1 MKLIDT
7 SDQFLSAFDAGRFD
21 RGKWEAYMDAC
32 VPGVKKLCLDDM
44 REVLAAGYSWE
55 RDFLPVLD
63 AVARDGAKRDEAIRS
78 FRTVTERLDERIR
91 ARFGRSPDAELI
103 FYLGLCNGAG
113 WVTERNG
120 KPVVLLGIEK
130 ILELNWQGPDA
141 MTGLIFHEL
150 GHVYQDCFGLLRLET
165 AAMPDQMLWQLFTE
179 GIAMVFEQE
188 LAGTPD
194 YFHQYDR
201 AWQRWCAENL
211 ALLKRSFAADLPA
224 MTHDNQRYFG
234 DWVRF
239 EGRGDTGYYL
249 GTCFVRFLLRMDSF
263 DRLIRYELPAVRDGF
278 ARFLRDEPA
287 GTENY

>member
-1 MKLIDT
+1 MRIVDT
-7 SDQFLSAFDAGRFD
+7 SEQILSVFAAGRFD
-21 RGKWEAYMDAC
+21 LQKWEAYMDAC
-32 VPGVKKLCLDDM
+32 VPGVKNLCLDDT
-44 REVLAAGYSWE
+44 REVLAAGFSWE
-55 RDFLPVLD
+55 KDFLPVLN
-63 AVARDGAKRDEAIRS
+63 AVARDGEKREEAIRS
-78 FRTVTERLDERIR
+78 FHAVTERLDKRITE
-91 ARFGRSPDAELI
+91 RFGRSPDAELI
-103 FYLGLCNGAG
+103 LYLGLCNGAG
-113 WVTERNG
+113 WVTEQNG

-141 MTGLIFHEL
+141 MTGLIYHEL
-150 GHVYQDCFGLLRLET
+150 GHVYQDCFGVLHREPE
-165 AAMPDQMLWQLFTE
+165 AMEDQMLWQLFTE

-201 AWQRWCAENL
+201 AWQRWCEENL
-211 ALLKRSFAADLPA
+211 ERLKRAFAADLPA

-239 EGRGDTGYYL
+239 EGHGDTGYYL
-249 GTCFVRFLLRMDSF
+249 GTRFVRFLLRTDSF

-287 GTENY
+287 EPKKN